1 MRNGKFKVLYETI
14 YNRYKQGSG
23 FLEGDLVK
31 LKDSYKSEEGYKS
44 LAETVKQR
52 VEDTV
57 KSGLNLRVGRLHTP
71 DNQYGSFGYL
81 NLPAT
86 HADLYQ
92 ELSPGNFGNLVTVP
106 LSILE
111 PVDTGVNLSPVSKK
125 NKRSASEAPYQKP
138 GKWSPNKD
146 TPETKEQ
153 NEVGNKQ
160 NWVEKGNYKLADKD
174 TKSTVGA
181 NKYDDNKPSNFKPLP
196 KNKTLRES
204 DAAIALENAYLQV
217 LNETTDLDIDDEVN
231 IAKAMD
237 HDDDITSEEKENM
250 SVAAPDLTEDSMEIE
265 EYMVRPE
272 CWNKETKTVIDECWN
287 EDGSMKEECWQG
299 EAMAEDIQPG
309 QAAGGV
315 LQNPTERD
323 NVESPLE
330 SKNHLG
336 EREFQ
341 TYAAWKRACKQI
353 KPDAKFTGDKDIDG
367 CEVGE
372 WDGAKGVIYNTK
384 NSKTVTEYV
393 TIRMSLDEFLEE
405 YEDEMNRIAN
415 KYMEEEYM
423 DELEAKIEAVNDI
436 MNSRNIDIYDF

>member
-14 YNRYKQGSG
+14 YNRYKQGAG

-31 LKDSYKSEEGYKS
+31 LKDGYKTEETYKS
-44 LAETVKQR
+44 LAETLKQR
-52 VEDTV
+52 VEDCAQ
-57 KSGLNLRVGRLHTP
+57 SGLNLRVGRLHTP
-71 DNQYGSFGYL
+71 YNQYGSFGHL

-138 GKWSPNKD
+138 GKWDSNKD
-146 TPETKEQ
+146 TPETKQQ
-153 NEVGNKQ
+153 NELGHKQ
-160 NWVEKGNYKLADKD
+160 NWIEKGDYKLAIKD
-174 TKSTVGA
+174 TKSSVGA
-181 NKYDDNKPSNFKPLP
+181 NKYNDNKPSNFKPLP
-196 KNKTLRES
+196 KNKILRES
-204 DAAIALENAYLQV
+204 DVALALENAYMQV
-217 LNETTDLDIDDEVN
+217 ITETTDVDIDDEVN

-250 SVAAPDLTEDSMEIE
+250 SVAAPDLTEKDMKIE
-265 EYMVRPE
+265 EYMIKPD
-272 CWNKETKTVIDECWN
+272 CWNKEEGTVAEKCWN
-287 EDGSMKEECWQG
+287 EDGSMKDDCWQD
-299 EAMAEDIQPG
+299 EEISEDVAPG

-315 LQNPTERD
+315 LQNPVERD
-323 NVESPLE
+323 NTEGPLE

-341 TYAAWKRACKQI
+341 TYEAWKRACKQI
-353 KPDAKFTGDKDIDG
+353 KPDAKFTGDKDIDS

-372 WDGAKGVIYNTK
+372 WDGAIGTIFNTK
-384 NSKTVTEYV
+384 NMNERQLVNMSFDDFLYEYG
-393 TIRMSLDEFLEE
+393 EE
-405 YEDEMNRIAN
+405 MREIAKRYEDDQD
-415 KYMEEEYM
+415 M
-423 DELEAKIEAVNDI
+423 DELESKIQAVEDI
-436 MNSRNIDIYDF
+436 TEREGINIPDF

>member
-146 TPETKEQ
+146 TAETKEQ

-160 NWVEKGNYKLADKD
+160 NWVEKGNYKLAAKD
-174 TKSTVGA
+174 TKSSVGA

-204 DAAIALENAYLQV
+204 EAALAVENAYLQI
-217 LNETTDLDIDDEVN
+217 LTETTDLDIDDEVN
-231 IAKAMD
+231 ISKALD
-237 HDDDITSEEKENM
+237 HDDDITSEQHGENM
-250 SVAAPDLTEDSMEIE
+250 VVATGDLNENQIE
-265 EYMVRPE
+265 EYMVKPE

-299 EAMAEDIQPG
+299 EAMAENIKPG

-330 SKNHLG
+330 SKSHLG
-336 EREFQ
+336 EREFH
-341 TYAAWKRACKQI
+341 TYQAWKRACKQI

-372 WDGAKGVIYNTK
+372 WDGEKGVIYNK
-384 NSKTVTEYV
+384 ESIMEYV
-393 TIRMSLDEFLEE
+393 TIRMSFKEFMEE
-405 YEDEMNRIAN
+405 YEEEMLRRAKEYVDE
-415 KYMEEEYM
+415 Y
-423 DELEAKIEAVNDI
+423 DFELYDAKVEAINDI
-436 MNSRNIDIYDF
+436 MNERNIDIYDF